1 MTYNNTVINK
11 KNTTTKFLILKA
23 YYLSTIST
31 RIIIFIILY
40 LF

>member
-31 RIIIFIILY
+31 RVIILY